1 MNLSIR
7 HWLAE
12 RYLAINQIKGFSEG
26 QLAGIAYR
34 IVQDM
39 EVKSLMPFDICTLVE
54 VLELPLGIVWEEI
67 SVISQLT
74 ENLLRSLSQKK
85 PLKRNEG
92 TWLAFQI
99 AYLQA
104 LQAIIEQEAR
114 LQRPWLDR
122 ASIPIKAQIPKEDV
136 GKLTL
141 QDSQLQGLLKTL
153 SPGKLTDTQAEQ
165 ALSLVADSLLVQ
177 QINNAAIAWLVANGA
192 EEPEAKLLTE
202 RLVNSLPGNLLVV
215 VTENAAS
222 LAQLQKFF
230 RLGISLS
237 PSLIA
242 PEVGSTV
249 AEKIDLHREHYRA
262 SLIKNLSMPLLTE
275 SFSLKDI
282 YVAQKGLPIEES
294 ISEQDKKTVKPV
306 DLKTWAQQQLADLE
320 TIAVIESEP
329 GYGKTSFCQLWAAQ
343 IAQEFYPVWMPI
355 VIRLRDVKY
364 SKTLIDTLNSAFP
377 INLSTWLEQ
386 ENLPCLLLLDG
397 LDELPPSTHG
407 IRAKAIFIQ
416 QLLNFQ
422 SQHRHKIVLTS
433 RSTTLQEIAPE
444 IPLPLKR
451 IIIQPL
457 DVEELKQW
465 FQQWAKVQSLA
476 IAQNFF
482 TFLKQADLF
491 TSQSKLTELSV
502 LVRQPLM
509 LHLLGIL
516 HRDGLLDDEVLQLAA
531 NTPKSFLLWEIY
543 HRLSRWLLGYP
554 LTGGIK
560 TMLLR
565 SGSAH
570 IHRTPEAIA
579 NLLANRRPQDLL
591 EQMQAI
597 ALKILHSQRHQI
609 NLAEKPNTLPGFY
622 FKIQDLESSRGAQAR
637 QRIAEVPTPL
647 ASPVKNAA
655 RSLFP
660 RRGTSRQSR
669 PTHVVA
675 TAAQSS
681 LIEFSHVKLGEFLC
695 AKAVTAEL
703 KLLTQYQNEAYG
715 TLTFVLDSPSSV
727 AQHLYNLL
735 GYGILSQEIE
745 ELAIA
750 ILRREQKHKFSFEVL
765 SQRLLSFWRAYCQ
778 GYWLDEGIA
787 HQALTHFHALQNPVN
802 VEQVNAAVGLNVF
815 ILLCACY
822 RETKI
827 PFWPCGNPL
836 NLTEFNPEALSALI
850 ARTTLL
856 HKNTFTTRIK
866 SLAGLNLSGASLWQV
881 MLTGVNLEQTNLSNA
896 ELIGANL
903 AGANLQQ
910 ANLAGANLQQA
921 NLAGANLQQ
930 ANLTGANLQQANL
943 MGTNLNSADLTKA
956 CLLDAILIEA
966 DKELAAD
973 NGALFSKESF
983 QGLKHLRSLPP
994 QASQQPFLD
1003 TVKITANTDNNW
1015 NKLPANGLIESSEG
1029 TIAPV
1034 DLYDDDVDD
1043 ETVFGN
1049 NLIDDNNDY

>member
-12 RYLAINQIKGFSEG
+12 RHIAINQIRGFSAG

-104 LQAIIEQEAR
+104 LQTIIKQEVS

-122 ASIPIKAQIPKEDV
+122 ASIPIKAQILKEDA

-153 SPGKLTDTQAEQ
+153 TPGKLTDTQAEQ

-177 QINNAAIAWLVANGA
+177 QINHAVIAWLVANGA
-192 EEPEAKLLTE
+192 EEFEAKLLTQ
-202 RLVNSLPGNLLVV
+202 RLSNSLPGDILVV
-215 VTENAAS
+215 VTENAAP

-237 PSLIA
+237 PSLNA
-242 PEVGSTV
+242 PEVGSPV
-249 AEKIDLHREHYRA
+249 GEKIDLHREHYRA
-262 SLIKNLSMPLLTE
+262 SLIKNLSMPLLIE

-282 YVAQKGLPIEES
+282 YVPQKGLPIEES
-294 ISEQDKKTVKPV
+294 IFEQEKKPVKPV

-320 TIAVIESEP
+320 TIAMIESEP

-343 IAQEFYPVWMPI
+343 IAQELYPTWMPI
-355 VIRLRDVKY
+355 VIRLRGVTY
-364 SKTLIDTLNSAFP
+364 GKTFTETLNSAFDVD
-377 INLSTWLEQ
+377 LSTWLEQ
-386 ENLPCLLLLDG
+386 QNPPCLLLLDG
-397 LDELPPSTHG
+397 LDELPPSAHG
-407 IRAKAIFIQ
+407 IRTKAIFIQ
-416 QLLNFQ
+416 QLLNFK

-457 DVEELKQW
+457 DLDEFKQW

-482 TFLKQADLF
+482 TFLKQSGLF
-491 TSQSKLTELSV
+491 ASQSRFTELSP

-531 NTPKSFLLWEIY
+531 NTPKSSLLEIY

-554 LTGGIK
+554 LIGEIK

-579 NLLANRRPQDLL
+579 NLLANRHPQDLL

-609 NLAEKPNTLPGFY
+609 NLAGEFNSLPGFY
-622 FKIQDLESSRGAQAR
+622 FKIQNLESSEKS
-637 QRIAEVPTPL
+637 AEKT
-647 ASPVKNAA
+647 N
-655 RSLFP
+655 
-660 RRGTSRQSR
+660 
-669 PTHVVA
+669 
-675 TAAQSS
+675 
-681 LIEFSHVKLGEFLC
+681 LIEFSHIKLGEFLC

-703 KLLTQYQNEAYG
+703 KLLTQCQNEAYG
-715 TLTFVLDSPSSV
+715 SLTFVLDSPSSV
-727 AQHLYNLL
+727 AQHIYNLL

-765 SQRLLSFWRAYCQ
+765 FQRLLSFWRGYCQ
-778 GYWLDEGIA
+778 GCWLDEGIV
-787 HQALTHFHALQNPVN
+787 HKALTHFHALQNPVN

-815 ILLCACY
+815 LLLCACY

-827 PFWPCGNPL
+827 PFCPCGNPL
-836 NLTEFNPEALSALI
+836 NLTEFNPEALSVLI
-850 ARTTLL
+850 ARTTVL
-856 HKNTFTTRIK
+856 HKTAFATRIK
-866 SLAGLNLSGASLWQV
+866 SLAGLNLSGASLLQV

-896 ELIGANL
+896 ELIGI
-903 AGANLQQ
+903 
-910 ANLAGANLQQA
+910 

-943 MGTNLNSADLTKA
+943 TGANLQQANFTGANLQQINLMGTNINSANLTNA
-956 CLLDAILIEA
+956 CLFDAILTEA
-966 DKELAAD
+966 DKKLAAD

-983 QGLKHLRSLPP
+983 QRLKNLRSLPP
-994 QASQQPFLD
+994 QASHQHLLN
-1003 TVKITANTDNNW
+1003 TVKITPNTDKNW
-1015 NKLPANGLIESSEG
+1015 PKLPAIGVIESSEG
-1029 TIAPV
+1029 TILPV
-1034 DLYDDDVDD
+1034 GLYDEDVED

-1049 NLIDDNNDY
+1049 DSIDESSTY

>member
-7 HWLAE
+7 HWLTE
-12 RYLAINQIKGFSEG
+12 RYIAINQIRGFSAG
-26 QLAGIAYR
+26 QLAGVAYR

-39 EVKSLMPFDICTLVE
+39 EVKSLMAFDICTLVE

-74 ENLLRSLSQKK
+74 ESLLRSLSQKK

-92 TWLAFQI
+92 TWIAFQI
-99 AYLQA
+99 GYLQA
-104 LQAIIEQEAR
+104 LQGILEQEAS

-122 ASIPIKAQIPKEDV
+122 ASIPIQPHILKEEV

-141 QDSQLQGLLKTL
+141 QDPQLQGLLKTL
-153 SPGKLTDTQAEQ
+153 SPSKLTDTQAEQ

-177 QINNAAIAWLVANGA
+177 QLNSAAIAWFVANGA
-192 EEPEAKLLTE
+192 EEPEAKLLTQ
-202 RLVNSLPGNLLVV
+202 RLVNSLPGNMLVV
-215 VTENAAS
+215 VTENAAP

-242 PEVGSTV
+242 PKVGSTV
-249 AEKIDLHREHYRA
+249 SEKIDLQREHYRA
-262 SLIKNLSMPLLTE
+262 SLIKNLSIPLLME
-275 SFSLKDI
+275 SFALKDI
-282 YVAQKGLPIEES
+282 YVPQKGLPIEEN

-320 TIAVIESEP
+320 TIALIESEP

-343 IAQEFYPVWMPI
+343 IAQEFYPTWMPI

-364 SKTLIDTLNSAFP
+364 GKTLIETLNSAFP
-377 INLSTWLEQ
+377 VNLSTGLEP
-386 ENLPCLLLLDG
+386 ENLPCLLVLDG
-397 LDELPPSTHG
+397 LDELPPAAQG

-422 SQHRHKIVLTS
+422 SQHKHKIVLTS
-433 RSTTLQEIAPE
+433 QSKTLQEIAPE
-444 IPLPLKR
+444 IPLALRR

-482 TFLKQADLF
+482 TFLKQAGLF
-491 TSQSKLTELSV
+491 ASQSKFPELST

-516 HRDGLLDDEVLQLAA
+516 HRDGLLDDELLELAA
-531 NTPKSFLLWEIY
+531 NAPKSSLLGEIY

-554 LTGGIK
+554 LIGGIK

-579 NLLANRRPQDLL
+579 NLLANRHPQDLL
-591 EQMQAI
+591 EQMRAI
-597 ALKILHSQRHQI
+597 ALHILHSQHHQI
-609 NLAEKPNTLPGFY
+609 NLAEELHPSPLPAFY
-622 FKIQDLESSRGAQAR
+622 FKIQNSD
-637 QRIAEVPTPL
+637 
-647 ASPVKNAA
+647 
-655 RSLFP
+655 
-660 RRGTSRQSR
+660 TSRITAQPKQRFAGVR
-669 PTHVVA
+669 PVVA
-675 TAAQSS
+675 TAAQRS
-681 LIEFSHVKLGEFLC
+681 LIEFSHIKLGEFLC
-695 AKAVTAEL
+695 AEAVTAEL
-703 KLLTQYQNEAYG
+703 KLLTQCDNRTCG

-727 AQHLYNLL
+727 AQHIYNLL

-765 SQRLLSFWRAYCQ
+765 LQRLLSFWRAYCQ
-778 GYWLDEGIA
+778 GCWLDEGIA
-787 HQALTHFHALQNPVN
+787 HKALTHFHALQNPVN

-815 ILLCACY
+815 LLLCVCY

-850 ARTTLL
+850 AKTTVL
-856 HKNTFTTRIK
+856 HKSAFANRIK
-866 SLAGLNLSGASLWQV
+866 SLAGLNLSGASLLQV

-903 AGANLQQ
+903 AGV
-910 ANLAGANLQQA
+910 
-921 NLAGANLQQ
+921 NLQQ

-943 MGTNLNSADLTKA
+943 TGASLQQVNLTGANLQQANLMGTSLNSANLTNA
-956 CLLDAILIEA
+956 CLFDAILSETNKKLA
-966 DKELAAD
+966 DD

-983 QGLKHLRSLPP
+983 QRLKNLR
-994 QASQQPFLD
+994 AQQPFLN
-1003 TVKITANTDNNW
+1003 TVQITTNTDNNW
-1015 NKLPANGLIESSEG
+1015 NKLPAIGLIESSEG
-1029 TIAPV
+1029 TILPV
-1034 DLYDDDVDD
+1034 GLYDDDADD

-1049 NLIDDNNDY
+1049 NFIGE

>member
-12 RYLAINQIKGFSEG
+12 RYIAINQIKGFSAG

-54 VLELPLGIVWEEI
+54 VLELPLAIVWEEI
-67 SVISQLT
+67 NFISQLT

-99 AYLQA
+99 GYLQA
-104 LQAIIEQEAR
+104 LQAIIEQEAS

-122 ASIPIKAQIPKEDV
+122 ANIPIPPHILKQEV

-141 QDSQLQGLLKTL
+141 QDPQLQGLLKTL

-202 RLVNSLPGNLLVV
+202 RLLNSLPGHLLVV
-215 VTENAAS
+215 VTENAAP

-237 PSLIA
+237 PNLIT
-242 PEVGSTV
+242 PELGSIATD
-249 AEKIDLHREHYRA
+249 KIDLHREHYRA
-262 SLIKNLSMPLLTE
+262 SLIKNLSMPLLME
-275 SFSLKDI
+275 SFALKDI
-282 YVAQKGLPIEES
+282 YVAQKGLPIEEN

-320 TIAVIESEP
+320 TIALIEAEP

-343 IAQEFYPVWMPI
+343 IAQEFYPNWMPI
-355 VIRLRDVKY
+355 LIRLRDVTY
-364 SKTLIDTLNSAFP
+364 SKTFIETLNSAFGV
-377 INLSTWLEQ
+377 NLSTWLEQ
-386 ENLPCLLLLDG
+386 ENLSCLLLLDG
-397 LDELPPSTHG
+397 LDELPPSAHG

-422 SQHRHKIVLTS
+422 SQHRHKIFLTS

-457 DVEELKQW
+457 DAEELKQW
-465 FQQWAKVQSLA
+465 FQQWTKVQSLA

-482 TFLKQADLF
+482 TFLKQAGLF
-491 TSQSKLTELSV
+491 ASQSKLRELSV

-516 HRDGLLDDEVLQLAA
+516 HREGLLDDELLHLAA
-531 NTPKSFLLWEIY
+531 NNPKSSLLWEIH

-565 SGSAH
+565 SGLAH
-570 IHRTPEAIA
+570 IYRTPEAIA
-579 NLLANRRPQDLL
+579 NLLASRHPQDLL

-609 NLAEKPNTLPGFY
+609 NLAEEANTLSGFY
-622 FKIQDLESSRGAQAR
+622 FKIWNLES
-637 QRIAEVPTPL
+637 
-647 ASPVKNAA
+647 AA
-655 RSLFP
+655 K
-660 RRGTSRQSR
+660 T
-669 PTHVVA
+669 
-675 TAAQSS
+675 S
-681 LIEFSHVKLGEFLC
+681 LIEFSHIKLGEYLC
-695 AKAVTAEL
+695 AEAVTAEL
-703 KLLTQYQNEAYG
+703 KLLTQCQDEVYG
-715 TLTFVLDSPSSV
+715 TLTFVVDSPSGV
-727 AQHLYNLL
+727 AQHIYNLL

-750 ILRREQKHKFSFEVL
+750 ILRQEQKHKFSFEVL
-765 SQRLLSFWRAYCQ
+765 FQRLLSFWRAYCQ

-787 HQALTHFHALQNPVN
+787 HKALSHFHALQNPVN
-802 VEQVNAAVGLNVF
+802 VEQVNAGVGLNVF
-815 ILLCACY
+815 LLLCACY
-822 RETKI
+822 RETKV
-827 PFWPCGNPL
+827 PFWPCGNPV
-836 NLTEFNPEALSALI
+836 NLAEFNPEALSALI
-850 ARTTLL
+850 ARTSLL
-856 HKNTFTTRIK
+856 HKNAFATRIK
-866 SLAGLNLSGASLWQV
+866 SLAGLNLSGASLLQV

-910 ANLAGANLQQA
+910 ANLAGANLT
-921 NLAGANLQQ
+921 GANLQQ
-930 ANLTGANLQQANL
+930 ANLTGANLNSANL
-943 MGTNLNSADLTKA
+943 TNA
-956 CLLDAILIEA
+956 CLFDAILTET
-966 DKELAAD
+966 DKKLASDEDAS
-973 NGALFSKESF
+973 FSQESF
-983 QGLKHLRSLPP
+983 QKLKYSRSLPP
-994 QASQQPFLD
+994 QASQQPLLS
-1003 TVKITANTDNNW
+1003 TVKIATNTDNNW
-1015 NKLPANGLIESSEG
+1015 NKIPAIGLIESSEG
-1029 TIAPV
+1029 TILPE
-1034 DLYDDDVDD
+1034 DLYDDTDD
-1043 ETVFGN
+1043 ETIFGN
-1049 NLIDDNNDY
+1049 NSIGE

>member
-12 RYLAINQIKGFSEG
+12 RYIAINQISGFSAG

-99 AYLQA
+99 AYLHA
-104 LQAIIEQEAR
+104 LQAILEQEASLR
-114 LQRPWLDR
+114 RPWLDR
-122 ASIPIKAQIPKEDV
+122 ASIPIQAQILKEDV

-177 QINNAAIAWLVANGA
+177 QINHAVIAWFIANGA
-192 EEPEAKLLTE
+192 EEYEAKLLTQ
-202 RLVNSLPGNLLVV
+202 RLVNSLPGDILVV
-215 VTENAAS
+215 VTENAAP

-237 PSLIA
+237 PNLIA
-242 PEVGSTV
+242 PEVGSPIG
-249 AEKIDLHREHYRA
+249 EKIDLYREHYRA
-262 SLIKNLSMPLLTE
+262 SLIKNLSMPLLVE
-275 SFSLKDI
+275 SFALKDI
-282 YVAQKGLPIEES
+282 YVPQKGLPIEES
-294 ISEQDKKTVKPV
+294 IFNLDQKAVKPV
-306 DLKTWAQQQLADLE
+306 DLKTWAEQQLADLE
-320 TIAVIESEP
+320 TIAIIESEP

-343 IAQEFYPVWMPI
+343 IAQEVYPIWMPVI
-355 VIRLRDVKY
+355 IRLRDITY
-364 SKTLIDTLNSAFP
+364 GKTLIETLNSAFDV
-377 INLSTWLEQ
+377 NLSTWLEQ

-397 LDELPPSTHG
+397 LDELPPSAHG

-433 RSTTLQEIAPE
+433 RSKTLQEIAPE
-444 IPLPLKR
+444 IPLPLRR

-457 DVEELKQW
+457 DADELKQW

-482 TFLKQADLF
+482 TFLKQSGLF
-491 TSQSKLTELSV
+491 TSQSRFPELSI

-516 HRDGLLDDEVLQLAA
+516 HRDGLLNDEVLQLAA
-531 NTPKSFLLWEIY
+531 NTPKSSLLWEIY

-565 SGSAH
+565 SGTAH
-570 IHRTPEAIA
+570 INRTPEAIA
-579 NLLANRRPQDLL
+579 NLLANRHPQDLL

-609 NLAEKPNTLPGFY
+609 NLAEKSPTLPRFY
-622 FKIQDLESSRGAQAR
+622 FQVPDSDISR
-637 QRIAEVPTPL
+637 
-647 ASPVKNAA
+647 
-655 RSLFP
+655 RS
-660 RRGTSRQSR
+660 TE
-669 PTHVVA
+669 
-675 TAAQSS
+675 AQSS
-681 LIEFSHVKLGEFLC
+681 LIEFSHIKLGEFLC

-703 KLLTQYQNEAYG
+703 KLLTQCQNEAHSP
-715 TLTFVLDSPSSV
+715 LTFVLDSPSSA
-727 AQHLYNLL
+727 AQHIYNLL

-765 SQRLLSFWRAYCQ
+765 FQRLLSFWRAYCQ
-778 GYWLDEGIA
+778 GCWLDEGIA
-787 HQALTHFHALQNPVN
+787 HKALTHFHALQNPLN

-815 ILLCACY
+815 LLLCACY

-836 NLTEFNPEALSALI
+836 NFTEFNPEALNVLI
-850 ARTTLL
+850 ARTTVL
-856 HKNTFTTRIK
+856 HKNAFATRIK
-866 SLAGLNLSGASLWQV
+866 SLAGLNLSGASLLQV
-881 MLTGVNLEQTNLSNA
+881 MLTGINLEQTNLSNA
-896 ELIGANL
+896 ELIGANLAGVNLQQANL

-930 ANLTGANLQQANL
+930 ANL
-943 MGTNLNSADLTKA
+943 MGTNLNSADLTNA
-956 CLLDAILIEA
+956 CLFDAILTES
-966 DKELAAD
+966 DKKLAAV
-973 NGALFSKESF
+973 NGALFSNESF
-983 QGLKHLRSLPP
+983 QRLKNLR
-994 QASQQPFLD
+994 AQQPFLN
-1003 TVKITANTDNNW
+1003 TVQVTTNPDNNW
-1015 NKLPANGLIESSEG
+1015 NKPPAIGIIESSEG
-1029 TIAPV
+1029 TILPV
-1034 DLYDDDVDD
+1034 GLYDDDVDD

-1049 NLIDDNNDY
+1049 HSIDVTDDDY

>member
-12 RYLAINQIKGFSEG
+12 RYIAINQIKGFSVG

-54 VLELPLGIVWEEI
+54 VLELPLGVVWEEI

-99 AYLQA
+99 GYLHA
-104 LQAIIEQEAR
+104 LQAILEQEAS
-114 LQRPWLDR
+114 LQKPWLDR
-122 ASIPIKAQIPKEDV
+122 ANIPILREEV

-202 RLVNSLPGNLLVV
+202 RLLNSLPGYLLVV
-215 VTENAAS
+215 VTENAAP

-242 PEVGSTV
+242 PELGSIAT
-249 AEKIDLHREHYRA
+249 EKIDLHREHYRA
-262 SLIKNLSMPLLTE
+262 SLIKNLSMPLLME
-275 SFSLKDI
+275 SFALKDI

-320 TIAVIESEP
+320 TIALIESEP

-343 IAQEFYPVWMPI
+343 VAQEFYPIWMPI
-355 VIRLRDVKY
+355 VIRLRDVTY
-364 SKTLIDTLNSAFP
+364 GKTFIETLNSAFAV
-377 INLSTWLEQ
+377 NLSTWLEQ
-386 ENLPCLLLLDG
+386 ENVPCLLLLDG
-397 LDELPPSTHG
+397 LDELPPSAHG

-422 SQHRHKIVLTS
+422 SQHRHKIFLTS

-457 DVEELKQW
+457 DAEELKQW
-465 FQQWAKVQSLA
+465 FQQWTKVQSLA

-482 TFLKQADLF
+482 TFLKQAGLF
-491 TSQSKLTELSV
+491 ADRSKLRELSV
-502 LVRQPLM
+502 LIRQPLT

-516 HRDGLLDDEVLQLAA
+516 HREGLLDDELLHLAA
-531 NTPKSFLLWEIY
+531 NNPKSSLLWEIH
-543 HRLSRWLLGYP
+543 HRLSRWLLSYP

-565 SGSAH
+565 SGLAH

-579 NLLANRRPQDLL
+579 NLLANRHPQDLL

-609 NLAEKPNTLPGFY
+609 NLTGEFNTLPAFY
-622 FKIQDLESSRGAQAR
+622 FKIRDLES
-637 QRIAEVPTPL
+637 
-647 ASPVKNAA
+647 AA
-655 RSLFP
+655 K
-660 RRGTSRQSR
+660 
-669 PTHVVA
+669 
-675 TAAQSS
+675 SS
-681 LIEFSHVKLGEFLC
+681 LIEFSHVKLGEYLC
-695 AKAVTAEL
+695 AEAVAAEL
-703 KLLTQYQNEAYG
+703 KLLTQCQNEVYG
-715 TLTFVLDSPSSV
+715 RLTFVLDSPSSV
-727 AQHLYNLL
+727 AQHIYNLL

-745 ELAIA
+745 QLAMPAAGCAYA
-750 ILRREQKHKFSFEVL
+750 ILRRQQKHKFSFEVL
-765 SQRLLSFWRAYCQ
+765 FQRLLSFWRGYCQ
-778 GYWLDEGIA
+778 GCWLDEGIA
-787 HQALTHFHALQNPVN
+787 HKALTHFHALQNPVN

-815 ILLCACY
+815 LLLCACY
-822 RETKI
+822 RETKV
-827 PFWPCGNPL
+827 PFWPCGNPT
-836 NLTEFNPEALSALI
+836 NLAEFNPEALSALI
-850 ARTTLL
+850 ARTSLL
-856 HKNTFTTRIK
+856 HKNAFATRIK
-866 SLAGLNLSGASLWQV
+866 SLAGLNLSGASLLQV
-881 MLTGVNLEQTNLSNA
+881 MLAGVNLEQTNLSNA

-921 NLAGANLQQ
+921 NLTGANLAG

-943 MGTNLNSADLTKA
+943 MGANLSSANLTNA
-956 CLLDAILIEA
+956 CLFDAILTEA
-966 DKELAAD
+966 DKKLAID
-973 NGALFSKESF
+973 NDASFSQESF
-983 QGLKHLRSLPP
+983 QRLKHLRSLSP
-994 QASQQPFLD
+994 QASQQPFLN
-1003 TVKITANTDNNW
+1003 TVKIATNTDNNW
-1015 NKLPANGLIESSEG
+1015 NKLPAIGLIESSEG
-1029 TIAPV
+1029 TILPA
-1034 DLYDDDVDD
+1034 DLYDDADD
-1043 ETVFGN
+1043 ETIFGN
-1049 NLIDDNNDY
+1049 NSIGE

>member
-12 RYLAINQIKGFSEG
+12 RYIAINQIRGFSAG

-99 AYLQA
+99 GYLQA
-104 LQAIIEQEAR
+104 LQAIIEQEAS

-122 ASIPIKAQIPKEDV
+122 ANIPILKEEM

-141 QDSQLQGLLKTL
+141 QDPQLQGLLKTL

-177 QINNAAIAWLVANGA
+177 QINNAAIAWLIANGA

-202 RLVNSLPGNLLVV
+202 RLLNSLPGHLLVV
-215 VTENAAS
+215 VTENAAP

-237 PSLIA
+237 PNLIT
-242 PEVGSTV
+242 PNVGSIV
-249 AEKIDLHREHYRA
+249 GEKIDLHREHYRA
-262 SLIKNLSMPLLTE
+262 SLIKNLSMPLLME
-275 SFSLKDI
+275 SFALKDI

-306 DLKTWAQQQLADLE
+306 DLKTWAQQQLADVE
-320 TIAVIESEP
+320 TIALIESEP

-343 IAQEFYPVWMPI
+343 VAQEFYPNWMPI
-355 VIRLRDVKY
+355 VIKLRDVTY
-364 SKTLIDTLNSAFP
+364 GKTFIETLNSAFAV
-377 INLSTWLEQ
+377 NLSTWLEQ

-397 LDELPPSTHG
+397 LDELPPSAHG

-422 SQHRHKIVLTS
+422 SQHRHKILLTS

-457 DVEELKQW
+457 DAEELKQW
-465 FQQWAKVQSLA
+465 FQQWTKVQSLA

-482 TFLKQADLF
+482 TFLKQAGLF
-491 TSQSKLTELSV
+491 TSQSKLRELSA

-516 HRDGLLDDEVLQLAA
+516 HREGLLDDELLHLAA
-531 NTPKSFLLWEIY
+531 HNPKSSLLWEIY

-565 SGSAH
+565 SGLAH
-570 IHRTPEAIA
+570 IHRTNEAIA
-579 NLLANRRPQDLL
+579 NLLANRHPEDLL

-609 NLAEKPNTLPGFY
+609 NLAGEFNSLPGFY
-622 FKIQDLESSRGAQAR
+622 FKIRDLESSGK
-637 QRIAEVPTPL
+637 
-647 ASPVKNAA
+647 SAA
-655 RSLFP
+655 K
-660 RRGTSRQSR
+660 T
-669 PTHVVA
+669 
-675 TAAQSS
+675 S
-681 LIEFSHVKLGEFLC
+681 LIEFSHIKLGEYLC
-695 AKAVTAEL
+695 AEAVTAEL
-703 KLLTQYQNEAYG
+703 KLLTQCQDEVYG
-715 TLTFVLDSPSSV
+715 KLTFVLDSPSGV
-727 AQHLYNLL
+727 AQHIYNLL

-745 ELAIA
+745 ELAMPAAGCAYA

-765 SQRLLSFWRAYCQ
+765 FQRLLSFWRAYCQ
-778 GYWLDEGIA
+778 GCWLDEGIA
-787 HQALTHFHALQNPVN
+787 HKALTHFHALQNPVN

-815 ILLCACY
+815 LLLCACY
-822 RETKI
+822 RETKV
-827 PFWPCGNPL
+827 PFWPCGNPV
-836 NLTEFNPEALSALI
+836 NLAEFNPEALSALI
-850 ARTTLL
+850 ARTSLL
-856 HKNTFTTRIK
+856 HKNAFATRIK
-866 SLAGLNLSGASLWQV
+866 SLAGLNLSGASLLQV
-881 MLTGVNLEQTNLSNA
+881 ILTGVNLEQTNLSNA

-921 NLAGANLQQ
+921 NLAGANLAG

-943 MGTNLNSADLTKA
+943 MGTNLNSANLTNA
-956 CLLDAILIEA
+956 CLFDAILAEA
-966 DKELAAD
+966 DKKLAID
-973 NGALFSKESF
+973 NDALFSQESF
-983 QGLKHLRSLPP
+983 QRLKHLRSLPP
-994 QASQQPFLD
+994 QASQQPFLN
-1003 TVKITANTDNNW
+1003 TVKIATNTDNW
-1015 NKLPANGLIESSEG
+1015 NKLPAIGLIESSEG
-1029 TIAPV
+1029 TILPV
-1034 DLYDDDVDD
+1034 DLYDDDADD
-1043 ETVFGN
+1043 ETIFGN
-1049 NLIDDNNDY
+1049 NSIGE

>member
-12 RYLAINQIKGFSEG
+12 RQIAINQIKAFSPA

-54 VLELPLGIVWEEI
+54 VLELPLGVVWEEI

-74 ENLLRSLSQKK
+74 ENLLRNLSQKK

-99 AYLQA
+99 AYLHA
-104 LQAIIEQEAR
+104 LQAILEQEAR

-122 ASIPIKAQIPKEDV
+122 ASIPIQSHILKEDV
-136 GKLTL
+136 GKFIL
-141 QDSQLQGLLKTL
+141 QDPQLQGLLKTL

-177 QINNAAIAWLVANGA
+177 QINNAVIAWLVANGA
-192 EEPEAKLLTE
+192 EESEAKLLTQ
-202 RLVNSLPGNLLVV
+202 RLVNSLPGEILVV
-215 VTENAAS
+215 VTENAAP

-237 PSLIA
+237 PNSLT

-249 AEKIDLHREHYRA
+249 GEKIDLHREYYRA
-262 SLIKNLSMPLLTE
+262 SLIKNLSMPLLME
-275 SFSLKDI
+275 SFALKDI
-282 YVAQKGLPIEES
+282 YVPQKGLPIEES

-306 DLKTWAQQQLADLE
+306 DLKIWAQQQLTDLE
-320 TIAVIESEP
+320 TIAMIESEP

-343 IAQEFYPVWMPI
+343 VAEELYPTWMPI

-364 SKTLIDTLNSAFP
+364 GKTLIETLNSAFP
-377 INLSTWLEQ
+377 VNLSTWLEQ

-397 LDELPPSTHG
+397 LDELPPSAHG
-407 IRAKAIFIQ
+407 IRAKPIFIQ

-422 SQHRHKIVLTS
+422 SQRRHKIVLTS
-433 RSTTLQEIAPE
+433 RSTTLEEIAPE
-444 IPLPLKR
+444 VSLLLRR
-451 IIIQPL
+451 IMIQPF
-457 DVEELKQW
+457 DADELKQW
-465 FQQWAKVQSLA
+465 FHLWAKVQSLA

-482 TFLKQADLF
+482 TFLKQSGLF
-491 TSQSKLTELSV
+491 VSQSKLSGLSA

-516 HRDGLLDDEVLQLAA
+516 HRDGLVDDELLQLAA
-531 NTPKSFLLWEIY
+531 NNQKSFLLWKIH

-554 LTGGIK
+554 LIGGIK

-579 NLLANRRPQDLL
+579 NLIAGRHPQDLL

-597 ALKILHSQRHQI
+597 ALQILHSQRHQI
-609 NLAEKPNTLPGFY
+609 NVAGEFHPLPGFY
-622 FKIQDLESSRGAQAR
+622 FKVRDVES
-637 QRIAEVPTPL
+637 L
-647 ASPVKNAA
+647 AK
-655 RSLFP
+655 
-660 RRGTSRQSR
+660 T
-669 PTHVVA
+669 
-675 TAAQSS
+675 S
-681 LIEFSHVKLGEFLC
+681 LIEFSHIKLGESLC
-695 AKAVTAEL
+695 ANAIAAQL
-703 KLLTQYQNEAYG
+703 KFLTQYQDEAYG
-715 TLTFVLDSPSSV
+715 TPTFVLDSPTSV
-727 AQHLYNLL
+727 AQHIYNLL

-750 ILRREQKHKFSFEVL
+750 QLRRQQKHKFSFEVL
-765 SQRLLSFWRAYCQ
+765 FQRLLSFWRAYCQ
-778 GYWLDEGIA
+778 GCWLDQGIA
-787 HQALTHFHALQNPVN
+787 HKALTHFQALQNPVN

-815 ILLCACY
+815 LLLCACY
-822 RETKI
+822 RETRV
-827 PFWPCGNPL
+827 PFWPCGNPA
-836 NLTEFNPEALSALI
+836 NLAEFNPEALSGLI
-850 ARTTLL
+850 AKTTVL
-856 HKNTFTTRIK
+856 HKSAFATRIK
-866 SLAGLNLSGASLWQV
+866 SLAGINLSGASLLQV
-881 MLTGVNLEQTNLSNA
+881 VLTGVNLEQTNLSNA
-896 ELIGANL
+896 ELIGT
-903 AGANLQQ
+903 
-910 ANLAGANLQQA
+910 

-943 MGTNLNSADLTKA
+943 VGANLQQANLTGANLQQANLMMINLSSANLTNA
-956 CLLDAILIEA
+956 CLFDAILAEA
-966 DKELAAD
+966 DKQLAND

-983 QGLKHLRSLPP
+983 QKLKHLRSLPP
-994 QASQQPFLD
+994 QASQQRFLN
-1003 TVKITANTDNNW
+1003 TIQITPNMDANW
-1015 NKLPANGLIESSEG
+1015 NKIPALGLIESCEG
-1029 TIAPV
+1029 MILPV
-1034 DLYDDDVDD
+1034 DLYDDDGDD
-1043 ETVFGN
+1043 ETVFSN
-1049 NLIDDNNDY
+1049 NSIGE

>member
-12 RYLAINQIKGFSEG
+12 RHIAINQIRGFSAG

-104 LQAIIEQEAR
+104 LQAILEQEAN

-122 ASIPIKAQIPKEDV
+122 AGIPIQPHILKEEVD
-136 GKLTL
+136 KLIL

-165 ALSLVADSLLVQ
+165 ALALVADSLLVQ
-177 QINNAAIAWLVANGA
+177 QINNTAIAWLVANGA
-192 EEPEAKLLTE
+192 EETEAKLLIQ
-202 RLVNSLPGNLLVV
+202 RLINSLPGHLLVV
-215 VTENAAS
+215 VTENAAP

-230 RLGISLS
+230 HLGISLS

-242 PEVGSTV
+242 PEVGSPV
-249 AEKIDLHREHYRA
+249 GEKIDLHREHYRA
-262 SLIKNLSMPLLTE
+262 SLIKNLSMPLLME
-275 SFSLKDI
+275 SFALKDI
-282 YVAQKGLPIEES
+282 YVPQKGLPIEEN

-306 DLKTWAQQQLADLE
+306 DLKTWAQQQLTDLE

-343 IAQEFYPVWMPI
+343 LAQELYPTWMPI
-355 VIRLRDVKY
+355 VIRLRDVT
-364 SKTLIDTLNSAFP
+364 SGKTLIETLNSAFFV
-377 INLSTWLEQ
+377 NLSTWLEQ

-397 LDELPPSTHG
+397 LDELPPSAQG
-407 IRAKAIFIQ
+407 IRAQTIFIQ

-433 RSTTLQEIAPE
+433 RSTTLREIVSE
-444 IPLPLKR
+444 LPLLLRR

-457 DVEELKQW
+457 DVDELKQW
-465 FQQWAKVQSLA
+465 FQQWAKVLSLP

-482 TFLKQADLF
+482 TLLKQAGLF
-491 TSQSKLTELSV
+491 TSQSKLRELFV
-502 LVRQPLM
+502 LIRQPLM

-516 HRDGLLDDEVLQLAA
+516 HRDGLLDDELLH
-531 NTPKSFLLWEIY
+531 NTQKSSLLWEIH

-554 LTGGIK
+554 LIGGSK

-579 NLLANRRPQDLL
+579 NLLANRHPQDLL

-597 ALKILHSQRHQI
+597 ALQILHSQRHQI
-609 NLAEKPNTLPGFY
+609 NLAGEFNHLPEFY
-622 FKIQDLESSRGAQAR
+622 FKIRDLESSG
-637 QRIAEVPTPL
+637 
-647 ASPVKNAA
+647 K
-655 RSLFP
+655 
-660 RRGTSRQSR
+660 
-669 PTHVVA
+669 
-675 TAAQSS
+675 SS
-681 LIEFSHVKLGEFLC
+681 LIEFSHLKLGESLC
-695 AKAVTAEL
+695 ADAIAAQL
-703 KLLTQYQNEAYG
+703 KLLTQCEDEAYG

-727 AQHLYNLL
+727 AQHIYNLL

-745 ELAIA
+745 ELAMSPTGFA
-750 ILRREQKHKFSFEVL
+750 YAGLRPQQKHNFSFEVL
-765 SQRLLSFWRAYCQ
+765 FQRLLSFWRPYCQ
-778 GYWLDEGIA
+778 GRWLDEGIA
-787 HQALTHFHALQNPVN
+787 HKAVTHFQALQNPVN

-815 ILLCACY
+815 LLLCACY
-822 RETKI
+822 RETKV
-827 PFWPCGNPL
+827 PFWPCGNPA
-836 NLTEFNPEALSALI
+836 NLAEFHPEALSVLI
-850 ARTTLL
+850 SRTMVL
-856 HKNTFTTRIK
+856 HKNAFATRIK
-866 SLAGLNLSGASLWQV
+866 SLAGLNLSGASLLQV

-896 ELIGANL
+896 DLMGANL
-903 AGANLQQ
+903 VGANLQQ
-910 ANLAGANLQQA
+910 VNLT
-921 NLAGANLQQ
+921 GANLQQ
-930 ANLTGANLQQANL
+930 ANLTGANLTGANLTGANLQQANL
-943 MGTNLNSADLTKA
+943 MRINLNSVNLTNA
-956 CLLDAILIEA
+956 CLFDAIFAETDKKLI
-966 DKELAAD
+966 AD

-983 QGLKHLRSLPP
+983 QRLKHLRSH
-994 QASQQPFLD
+994 QPFLN
-1003 TVKITANTDNNW
+1003 TVKIMPNTDFNW
-1015 NKLPANGLIESSEG
+1015 NKTPAIGLIESCEG
-1029 TIAPV
+1029 TILPV
-1034 DLYDDDVDD
+1034 DLDDDESDD

-1049 NLIDDNNDY
+1049 NSIGE

>member
-12 RYLAINQIKGFSEG
+12 RYIAINQISGFSAG

-67 SVISQLT
+67 SVISKLT
-74 ENLLRSLSQKK
+74 ENLLRSLSHKK

-104 LQAIIEQEAR
+104 LQAILQQEER
-114 LQRPWLDR
+114 LQKPWLDR
-122 ASIPIKAQIPKEDV
+122 ASIPIQPHFLKKEV

-141 QDSQLQGLLKTL
+141 QDPQLQGLLKTL

-177 QINNAAIAWLVANGA
+177 QINNAVIAWLIANGA

-202 RLVNSLPGNLLVV
+202 RLVNSLAGYLLIV
-215 VTENAAS
+215 VTENAAP
-222 LAQLQKFF
+222 LAQLQKFV
-230 RLGISLS
+230 RLGISFS
-237 PSLIA
+237 PSFIT

-249 AEKIDLHREHYRA
+249 GEKIDLHREYYRA
-262 SLIKNLSMPLLTE
+262 SLIQNLSMPLFME
-275 SFSLKDI
+275 SFALKDI
-282 YVAQKGLPIEES
+282 YVPQKGLSVEES
-294 ISEQDKKTVKPV
+294 ISEQDKKIVKPI
-306 DLKTWAQQQLADLE
+306 DLKTWAQQQLADLA

-343 IAQEFYPVWMPI
+343 VAQELYPTWMPI

-364 SKTLIDTLNSAFP
+364 GKTLTETLNSAFP
-377 INLSTWLEQ
+377 VNLSTWLKQ
-386 ENLPCLLLLDG
+386 ENPRCLLLLDG
-397 LDELPPSTHG
+397 LDELPPTAQG
-407 IRAKAIFIQ
+407 IRAQAIFIQ
-416 QLLNFQ
+416 QLLDFQ

-444 IPLPLKR
+444 ISLLLRR
-451 IIIQPL
+451 ITLQPL

-482 TFLKQADLF
+482 TFLKQTGLF
-491 TSQSKLTELSV
+491 ASQSKFSEISALI
-502 LVRQPLM
+502 RQPLM

-516 HRDGLLDDEVLQLAA
+516 HRDGLLDDELLQLPT
-531 NTPKSFLLWEIY
+531 NTQKSFLLWEIY

-560 TMLLR
+560 PMLLR

-579 NLLANRRPQDLL
+579 NLLASRHPEDLL
-591 EQMQAI
+591 EEMQAI
-597 ALKILHSQRHQI
+597 ALKILHSQRYQI
-609 NLAEKPNTLPGFY
+609 HVNGEFNNLPGFY
-622 FKIQDLESSRGAQAR
+622 FKIQDLEVSRRGAEA
-637 QRIAEVPTPL
+637 QR
-647 ASPVKNAA
+647 
-655 RSLFP
+655 
-660 RRGTSRQSR
+660 
-669 PTHVVA
+669 
-675 TAAQSS
+675 S
-681 LIEFSHVKLGEFLC
+681 LIEFSHIKLGEFLC
-695 AKAVTAEL
+695 AEAITAQL
-703 KLLTQYQNEAYG
+703 KSLTQYQDEAYG
-715 TLTFVLDSPSSV
+715 TLTFVLDSPASV

-735 GYGILSQEIE
+735 GYGILSQEVE
-745 ELAIA
+745 ELTIEG
-750 ILRREQKHKFSFEVL
+750 LCREQKHKFSFEVL
-765 SQRLLSFWRAYCQ
+765 FQRLLSFWRAYCQ
-778 GYWLDEGIA
+778 GRWLDEGIA
-787 HQALTHFHALQNPVN
+787 HKALTSLHALQNPVN

-815 ILLCACY
+815 LLLCACY
-822 RETKI
+822 RKTKVS
-827 PFWPCGNPL
+827 FWPCGNPV
-836 NLTEFNPEALSALI
+836 NLTEFNPEALSMLI
-850 ARTTLL
+850 ARTTVL
-856 HKNTFTTRIK
+856 HKSAFATRIK
-866 SLAGLNLSGASLWQV
+866 SLAGLNLSGASLLQV
-881 MLTGVNLEQTNLSNA
+881 MLTQVNLEQINLSNA
-896 ELIGANL
+896 ELIG
-903 AGANLQQ
+903 
-910 ANLAGANLQQA
+910 A

-943 MGTNLNSADLTKA
+943 TGANLQQANLTNA
-956 CLLDAILIEA
+956 CLLDAILAEA
-966 DKELAAD
+966 DKKLATD

-983 QGLKHLRSLPP
+983 QILKHLRS
-994 QASQQPFLD
+994 SQQPFLNSVKVMSD
-1003 TVKITANTDNNW
+1003 TDINW
-1015 NKLPANGLIESSEG
+1015 NKPPESTLIETCEG
-1029 TIAPV
+1029 TILTV
-1034 DLYDDDVDD
+1034 DLDDDDSDD

-1049 NLIDDNNDY
+1049 HPINDNH

>member
-12 RYLAINQIKGFSEG
+12 RYIAINQISGFSAG
-26 QLAGIAYR
+26 QLAGIAFR

-67 SVISQLT
+67 SIISHLT

-99 AYLQA
+99 GYLQA
-104 LQAIIEQEAR
+104 LQAILEQEAS

-122 ASIPIKAQIPKEDV
+122 ASIPIQPHTLKEEV
-136 GKLTL
+136 SKLTL
-141 QDSQLQGLLKTL
+141 QDPQLQGLLKTL

-177 QINNAAIAWLVANGA
+177 QINNAAIAWFVANGA
-192 EEPEAKLLTE
+192 EELEAKLLTQ
-202 RLVNSLPGNLLVV
+202 RLVNSLPGHLLVV
-215 VTENAAS
+215 VTENAAP

-237 PSLIA
+237 PGLLT

-249 AEKIDLHREHYRA
+249 GEKIDLYREHYRA
-262 SLIKNLSMPLLTE
+262 SLIQNLSMPLLME
-275 SFSLKDI
+275 SFALKDI
-282 YVAQKGLPIEES
+282 YVPQKGLPIEEN
-294 ISEQDKKTVKPV
+294 ISEQDKKAVKPV
-306 DLKTWAQQQLADLE
+306 DLKTWAQQQLTDLK
-320 TIAVIESEP
+320 TIALIESEP

-343 IAQEFYPVWMPI
+343 VAEEFYPTWMPI

-364 SKTLIDTLNSAFP
+364 GKTFIETLNSAFP
-377 INLSTWLEQ
+377 VNLSTWLEE
-386 ENLPCLLLLDG
+386 ENLPCLVLLDG
-397 LDELPPSTHG
+397 LDELPPSAQG
-407 IRAKAIFIQ
+407 IRAQAIFIQ

-422 SQHRHKIVLTS
+422 SQHRHKFVLTS

-444 IPLPLKR
+444 VSLLLRR

-465 FQQWAKVQSLA
+465 FQQWAKVQSLP

-482 TFLKQADLF
+482 TLLKQAGLF
-491 TSQSKLTELSV
+491 ASQSKFSGLSV

-516 HRDGLLDDEVLQLAA
+516 HRDGLLDEQLLQLAT
-531 NTPKSFLLWEIY
+531 NSQNSSLLWEIY
-543 HRLSRWLLGYP
+543 HRLNRWLLGYP
-554 LTGGIK
+554 LIGGIK

-579 NLLANRRPQDLL
+579 NLLAGRHPQDLL

-609 NLAEKPNTLPGFY
+609 NWTEEFNPLPRFY
-622 FKIQDLESSRGAQAR
+622 FQIGDLESSDKGAAK
-637 QRIAEVPTPL
+637 T
-647 ASPVKNAA
+647 
-655 RSLFP
+655 
-660 RRGTSRQSR
+660 
-669 PTHVVA
+669 
-675 TAAQSS
+675 S

-695 AKAVTAEL
+695 AEAIAAQL
-703 KLLTQYQNEAYG
+703 KFLTQYQDEAYG
-715 TLTFVLDSPSSV
+715 SLTFVLDSPSSV
-727 AQHLYNLL
+727 AQHIYNLL

-765 SQRLLSFWRAYCQ
+765 FQRLLSLWRPYCQ
-778 GYWLDEGIA
+778 GRWLDEGIA
-787 HQALTHFHALQNPVN
+787 HKALTHFHTLQNPVN

-815 ILLCACY
+815 LLLCACY
-822 RETKI
+822 QETKV
-827 PFWPCGNPL
+827 PFWPCGNPV
-836 NLTEFNPEALSALI
+836 NFTEFNPEALSALI
-850 ARTTLL
+850 ARTTVL
-856 HKNTFTTRIK
+856 HKSAFAIRIK
-866 SLAGLNLSGASLWQV
+866 SLAGLNLSGASLLQV
-881 MLTGVNLEQTNLSNA
+881 MLTGVNLEQINLSNA
-896 ELIGANL
+896 ELMEANL

-943 MGTNLNSADLTKA
+943 MATNLNSANLTNA
-956 CLLDAILIEA
+956 CLFDAILADA
-966 DKELAAD
+966 DKKLAAD

-983 QGLKHLRSLPP
+983 QKLKHLRSLPP
-994 QASQQPFLD
+994 QASQQPLLN
-1003 TVKITANTDNNW
+1003 TVKITANTDVNW
-1015 NKLPANGLIESSEG
+1015 NKIPASGPIESCEG
-1029 TIAPV
+1029 TILPI
-1034 DLYDDDVDD
+1034 DLYDDDDDD

-1049 NLIDDNNDY
+1049 NSIDDSNGY

>member
-12 RYLAINQIKGFSEG
+12 RYIAINQIRGFSAG

-39 EVKSLMPFDICTLVE
+39 EIKSLMPFDICTLVE
-54 VLELPLGIVWEEI
+54 VLELPLGVVWEEI

-99 AYLQA
+99 GYLQA
-104 LQAIIEQEAR
+104 LQAILEQEAS
-114 LQRPWLDR
+114 LQKPWLDR
-122 ASIPIKAQIPKEDV
+122 ANIPILKEEV

-177 QINNAAIAWLVANGA
+177 QINNAAIAWLIANGA

-202 RLVNSLPGNLLVV
+202 RLLNSLPGHLLVV
-215 VTENAAS
+215 VTENAAP

-237 PSLIA
+237 PNLIT
-242 PEVGSTV
+242 PEVGSIV
-249 AEKIDLHREHYRA
+249 GEKIDLHREHYRA
-262 SLIKNLSMPLLTE
+262 NLIKNLSMPLLME
-275 SFSLKDI
+275 SFALKDI

-320 TIAVIESEP
+320 TIALIESEP

-343 IAQEFYPVWMPI
+343 VAQEFYPNWMPI
-355 VIRLRDVKY
+355 VIRLRDVTY
-364 SKTLIDTLNSAFP
+364 GKTFIETLNSAFGV
-377 INLSTWLEQ
+377 NLSTWLEQ

-397 LDELPPSTHG
+397 LDELPPSAHG

-422 SQHRHKIVLTS
+422 SQHRHKIFLTS

-457 DVEELKQW
+457 DAEELKQW
-465 FQQWAKVQSLA
+465 FQQWTKVQSLA

-482 TFLKQADLF
+482 TFLKQAGLF
-491 TSQSKLTELSV
+491 ASRSKLKQLSV
-502 LVRQPLM
+502 LVRQPLI

-516 HRDGLLDDEVLQLAA
+516 HREGLLDDELLYLAA
-531 NTPKSFLLWEIY
+531 NNPKFSLLWEIH

-560 TMLLR
+560 TILLR
-565 SGSAH
+565 SGLAH

-579 NLLANRRPQDLL
+579 NLLASRHPQDLL

-609 NLAEKPNTLPGFY
+609 SLAEEANTLPEFY
-622 FKIQDLESSRGAQAR
+622 FKIRNLES
-637 QRIAEVPTPL
+637 
-647 ASPVKNAA
+647 AA
-655 RSLFP
+655 K
-660 RRGTSRQSR
+660 T
-669 PTHVVA
+669 
-675 TAAQSS
+675 S
-681 LIEFSHVKLGEFLC
+681 LIEFSHVKLGEYLC
-695 AKAVTAEL
+695 AKAMTTEL
-703 KLLTQYQNEAYG
+703 KLLTQCQDEVYS
-715 TLTFVLDSPSSV
+715 TLTFGIDSPNGV
-727 AQHLYNLL
+727 AQHIYNLL

-765 SQRLLSFWRAYCQ
+765 FQRLLSFWRAYCQ

-787 HQALTHFHALQNPVN
+787 HKALSHFHALQNPVN
-802 VEQVNAAVGLNVF
+802 IEQVNAAVGLNVF
-815 ILLCACY
+815 LLLCACY
-822 RETKI
+822 RETKV
-827 PFWPCGNPL
+827 PFWPCGNPV
-836 NLTEFNPEALSALI
+836 NLAEFNPEALSALI
-850 ARTTLL
+850 ARTSLL
-856 HKNTFTTRIK
+856 HKSAFATRIK
-866 SLAGLNLSGASLWQV
+866 SLAGLNLSGASLLQV

-910 ANLAGANLQQA
+910 ANLAGANLKQA

-943 MGTNLNSADLTKA
+943 TGANLNSANLTNA
-956 CLLDAILIEA
+956 CLFDAILAET
-966 DKELAAD
+966 DKKLASD
-973 NGALFSKESF
+973 NDASFSQESF
-983 QGLKHLRSLPP
+983 QKFKYSP
-994 QASQQPFLD
+994 SQQPFLS
-1003 TVKITANTDNNW
+1003 TVKIATNTDNNW
-1015 NKLPANGLIESSEG
+1015 NKPPAIGLIESSEG
-1029 TIAPV
+1029 TILPE
-1034 DLYDDDVDD
+1034 DLYDDADD
-1043 ETVFGN
+1043 ETIFGN
-1049 NLIDDNNDY
+1049 NLIGE

>member
-12 RYLAINQIKGFSEG
+12 RYIAINQISGFSAG

-104 LQAIIEQEAR
+104 LQAILKQEAS
-114 LQRPWLDR
+114 LQRPWLNR
-122 ASIPIKAQIPKEDV
+122 ASIPIQAQILKEDAA
-136 GKLTL
+136 KFTL
-141 QDSQLQGLLKTL
+141 QDPQLQGLLKTL

-177 QINNAAIAWLVANGA
+177 QINHAVIAWFVANGA
-192 EEPEAKLLTE
+192 EEYEAKLLTQ
-202 RLVNSLPGNLLVV
+202 RLVNSLPGDMLVV
-215 VTENAAS
+215 VTENAAP

-242 PEVGSTV
+242 PEVGSPV
-249 AEKIDLHREHYRA
+249 GEKIDLHREHYRA
-262 SLIKNLSMPLLTE
+262 SLIKNLSMPLLIE
-275 SFSLKDI
+275 SFTLKDI
-282 YVAQKGLPIEES
+282 YVSQKGLPIEES
-294 ISEQDKKTVKPV
+294 IFDLDKKAVKTV
-306 DLKTWAQQQLADLE
+306 DLKRWAQQQLADLE
-320 TIAVIESEP
+320 TIAIIESEP

-343 IAQEFYPVWMPI
+343 IAQEVYPIWMPVI
-355 VIRLRDVKY
+355 IRLRDITY
-364 SKTLIDTLNSAFP
+364 GKTLIETLNSAFDV
-377 INLSTWLEQ
+377 NLSTWLEQ

-397 LDELPPSTHG
+397 LDELPPSAHG
-407 IRAKAIFIQ
+407 VRAKAIFIQ

-444 IPLPLKR
+444 IPLPLRR
-451 IIIQPL
+451 IIIQPF
-457 DVEELKQW
+457 DVDEFKQW
-465 FQQWAKVQSLA
+465 FQHWAKVQSLA

-482 TFLKQADLF
+482 TFLKKSGLF
-491 TSQSKLTELSV
+491 SSHSRFPELST

-516 HRDGLLDDEVLQLAA
+516 HRDGLLNDEVLQLAA
-531 NTPKSFLLWEIY
+531 STPKSSLLWEIY

-554 LTGGIK
+554 LTGGSK

-565 SGSAH
+565 SGTVH
-570 IHRTPEAIA
+570 INRTPEAIG
-579 NLLANRRPQDLL
+579 NLLANRHPQDLL

-597 ALKILHSQRHQI
+597 AMKILHSQRHQI
-609 NLAEKPNTLPGFY
+609 NLAEESQTLPRFY
-622 FKIQDLESSRGAQAR
+622 FKIQDLESSHQ
-637 QRIAEVPTPL
+637 Q
-647 ASPVKNAA
+647 
-655 RSLFP
+655 
-660 RRGTSRQSR
+660 Q
-669 PTHVVA
+669 
-675 TAAQSS
+675 S
-681 LIEFSHVKLGEFLC
+681 LIEFSHIKLGEFLC
-695 AKAVTAEL
+695 ARAVTAEL
-703 KLLTQYQNEAYG
+703 KLLTQCQNEAYG
-715 TLTFVLDSPSSV
+715 TLTFVLDSPSSA
-727 AQHLYNLL
+727 AQHIYNLL

-765 SQRLLSFWRAYCQ
+765 FQRLLSFWRAYCQ
-778 GYWLDEGIA
+778 GCWLDEGIA
-787 HQALTHFHALQNPVN
+787 HKALSHFHALQNPVS
-802 VEQVNAAVGLNVF
+802 VEQVNASVGLNVF
-815 ILLCACY
+815 LLLCACY

-836 NLTEFNPEALSALI
+836 NFTEFNPEALNVLI
-850 ARTTLL
+850 ARATVL
-856 HKNTFTTRIK
+856 HKNAFANRIK
-866 SLAGLNLSGASLWQV
+866 SLAGLNLSGASLLQV
-881 MLTGVNLEQTNLSNA
+881 MLTRVNLEQTNLSNT
-896 ELIGANL
+896 ELMGANL
-903 AGANLQQ
+903 VGVNLQQANLTGANLQQ
-910 ANLAGANLQQA
+910 ANLT
-921 NLAGANLQQ
+921 GANLQQ

-943 MGTNLNSADLTKA
+943 METNLNSTDFTNA
-956 CLLDAILIEA
+956 CLFDAILNEA
-966 DKELAAD
+966 DKKLAAD

-983 QGLKHLRSLPP
+983 QRLKDLRL
-994 QASQQPFLD
+994 QQPFLN
-1003 TVKITANTDNNW
+1003 TVQITTRPDNNW
-1015 NKLPANGLIESSEG
+1015 SKLPAIGVIESSEG
-1029 TIAPV
+1029 TILPV
-1034 DLYDDDVDD
+1034 GLYDDDVDD

-1049 NLIDDNNDY
+1049 NSIGE

>member
-12 RYLAINQIKGFSEG
+12 RYIAINQIRGFSTG

-39 EVKSLMPFDICTLVE
+39 EVKSLMPFDICTLAE

-104 LQAIIEQEAR
+104 LQAILEQEVS

-122 ASIPIKAQIPKEDV
+122 ASIPIQAQILQEDV
-136 GKLTL
+136 GKLIL

-192 EEPEAKLLTE
+192 EEVEAKLLTQ
-202 RLVNSLPGNLLVV
+202 RLVNSLPGHLLVV
-215 VTENAAS
+215 VTENAAP

-237 PSLIA
+237 PSLIT
-242 PEVGSTV
+242 PEVGSTIT
-249 AEKIDLHREHYRA
+249 EKIDLHREHYRA
-262 SLIKNLSMPLLTE
+262 SLIKNLSMPLLIE
-275 SFSLKDI
+275 SFALKDL
-282 YVAQKGLPIEES
+282 YVPQKGLPIEEN

-306 DLKTWAQQQLADLE
+306 DLKTWAQQQLSDLE

-343 IAQEFYPVWMPI
+343 VAEELYPTWMPI
-355 VIRLRDVKY
+355 LIKLRDVKY
-364 SKTLIDTLNSAFP
+364 GKTFTETLNSAFL

-397 LDELPPSTHG
+397 LDELPPSAQG

-444 IPLPLKR
+444 IPLPLRR
-451 IIIQPL
+451 IIIQPF
-457 DVEELKQW
+457 DVDELKQW

-482 TFLKQADLF
+482 TLLKQAGLF
-491 TSQSKLTELSV
+491 TNQSKLRELSA
-502 LVRQPLM
+502 LIRQPLM

-516 HRDGLLDDEVLQLAA
+516 HRDGLLDDELLQLAA
-531 NTPKSFLLWEIY
+531 NAPKSSLLWEIH

-579 NLLANRRPQDLL
+579 NLLANRHPQDLL

-609 NLAEKPNTLPGFY
+609 NLAGEFNPLPGFY
-622 FKIQDLESSRGAQAR
+622 FKIRDLES
-637 QRIAEVPTPL
+637 
-647 ASPVKNAA
+647 AA
-655 RSLFP
+655 K
-660 RRGTSRQSR
+660 
-669 PTHVVA
+669 
-675 TAAQSS
+675 SS
-681 LIEFSHVKLGEFLC
+681 LIEFSHLKLGESLC
-695 AKAVTAEL
+695 ADAIAAQL
-703 KLLTQYQNEAYG
+703 KFLTQYQDEAYG
-715 TLTFVLDSPSSV
+715 SLAFMLDSPSSV
-727 AQHLYNLL
+727 AQHIYNLL

-745 ELAIA
+745 ELAVA

-765 SQRLLSFWRAYCQ
+765 FQRLLSFWRAYCQ
-778 GYWLDEGIA
+778 GRWLDEGIA
-787 HQALTHFHALQNPVN
+787 HKALTHFHTLENPVN

-815 ILLCACY
+815 LLLCACY

-836 NLTEFNPEALSALI
+836 NLTEFNPEALSALV
-850 ARTTLL
+850 ARTSIL
-856 HKNTFTTRIK
+856 HKKAFATRIK
-866 SLAGLNLSGASLWQV
+866 SLAGLNLSGASLLQV
-881 MLTGVNLEQTNLSNA
+881 ILTGVNFEQTNLSNA

-921 NLAGANLQQ
+921 NL
-930 ANLTGANLQQANL
+930 TGANLQQANL
-943 MGTNLNSADLTKA
+943 MGINLNSANLTNA
-956 CLLDAILIEA
+956 CLFDAIITEA
-966 DKELAAD
+966 NKKLATD

-983 QGLKHLRSLPP
+983 QKLKNLRS
-994 QASQQPFLD
+994 SQQPFLN
-1003 TVKITANTDNNW
+1003 TVQIPTNTDVNW
-1015 NKLPANGLIESSEG
+1015 NKTPAIGLIESCEG
-1029 TIAPV
+1029 TILPI
-1034 DLYDDDVDD
+1034 DLDDDDADD

-1049 NLIDDNNDY
+1049 NAIGE

>member
-12 RYLAINQIKGFSEG
+12 HYIAINQIKGFSAG

-39 EVKSLMPFDICTLVE
+39 EVKSLMPFDICTLVD
-54 VLELPLGIVWEEI
+54 VLELPLGIIWEEI
-67 SVISQLT
+67 NVISQLT

-104 LQAIIEQEAR
+104 LQAILEQEAS

-122 ASIPIKAQIPKEDV
+122 ASIPIPPHILKEEV
-136 GKLTL
+136 GITL
-141 QDSQLQGLLKTL
+141 QDPQLQGLLKTL

-165 ALSLVADSLLVQ
+165 ALSLVADSLLAQ
-177 QINNAAIAWLVANGA
+177 QINHGVIAWFVANGA
-192 EEPEAKLLTE
+192 EEPEAKLLTQ
-202 RLVNSLPGNLLVV
+202 RLVNSLPGHLLVV
-215 VTENAAS
+215 VTENAAP

-237 PSLIA
+237 PSLIT

-249 AEKIDLHREHYRA
+249 GEKIDLHREHYRA
-262 SLIKNLSMPLLTE
+262 SLIKNLSMPLLLE
-275 SFSLKDI
+275 SFALKDI
-282 YVAQKGLPIEES
+282 YVPQKGLPIEES

-306 DLKTWAQQQLADLE
+306 DLKIWAQQQLADLE
-320 TIAVIESEP
+320 TIALIESEP

-343 IAQEFYPVWMPI
+343 VAQEFYPTWMPI
-355 VIRLRDVKY
+355 LIRLRDVTY
-364 SKTLIDTLNSAFP
+364 GKTFIETLNSAFAV
-377 INLSTWLEQ
+377 NLSAWLEQ

-397 LDELPPSTHG
+397 LDELPPSAVG
-407 IRAKAIFIQ
+407 IRTQAIFIQ

-422 SQHRHKIVLTS
+422 SQHRHKILLTS

-457 DVEELKQW
+457 DAEELKQW

-482 TFLKQADLF
+482 TFLKQAGLF
-491 TSQSKLTELSV
+491 TSQSRLRELSV

-516 HRDGLLDDEVLQLAA
+516 HRDGLLDDELLQLAA
-531 NTPKSFLLWEIY
+531 NTQKSSLLWEIY

-554 LTGGIK
+554 LIGGIK

-565 SGSAH
+565 SGLAH

-579 NLLANRRPQDLL
+579 NLLANRHPQDLL

-609 NLAEKPNTLPGFY
+609 KLAGEFNTLPAFY
-622 FKIQDLESSRGAQAR
+622 FKIRDLE
-637 QRIAEVPTPL
+637 
-647 ASPVKNAA
+647 NAA
-655 RSLFP
+655 K
-660 RRGTSRQSR
+660 T
-669 PTHVVA
+669 
-675 TAAQSS
+675 S
-681 LIEFSHVKLGEFLC
+681 LIEFSHVNLGEYLC
-695 AKAVTAEL
+695 AEAVTAEL
-703 KLLTQYQNEAYG
+703 KLLTQCQNEVYG
-715 TLTFVLDSPSSV
+715 TLTFVLDSANGV
-727 AQHLYNLL
+727 AQHIYNLL

-778 GYWLDEGIA
+778 GCWLDEGIA
-787 HQALTHFHALQNPVN
+787 HKALTHFHALQNPVN

-815 ILLCACY
+815 LLLCACY
-822 RETKI
+822 RETKV

-850 ARTTLL
+850 ARTSLL
-856 HKNTFTTRIK
+856 HKSAFATRIK
-866 SLAGLNLSGASLWQV
+866 SLAGLNLSGASLLQV
-881 MLTGVNLEQTNLSNA
+881 ILTGVNLEQTNLSNA

-930 ANLTGANLQQANL
+930 ANLAGTNLQQANL
-943 MGTNLNSADLTKA
+943 MGTNLNSANLTNA
-956 CLLDAILIEA
+956 CLFDAILAEA
-966 DKELAAD
+966 DKKLARD
-973 NGALFSKESF
+973 NDAFFSQESF
-983 QGLKHLRSLPP
+983 QRLKHLRSLPP
-994 QASQQPFLD
+994 QASQQPFLN
-1003 TVKITANTDNNW
+1003 TVKIATNTDNW
-1015 NKLPANGLIESSEG
+1015 NKLPAIGLIESSEG
-1029 TIAPV
+1029 TILPV
-1034 DLYDDDVDD
+1034 DLYDDESDD

-1049 NLIDDNNDY
+1049 NSIGE

>member
-12 RYLAINQIKGFSEG
+12 RHIAINQIRGFSEG

-39 EVKSLMPFDICTLVE
+39 ELKSLMPFDICTLVE
-54 VLELPLGIVWEEI
+54 VLELPLSIVWEEI

-74 ENLLRSLSQKK
+74 EKLLRSLSQKK

-104 LQAIIEQEAR
+104 LQAILEQEAS
-114 LQRPWLDR
+114 LQKPWLDR
-122 ASIPIKAQIPKEDV
+122 AIIPIQAHILKEDV
-136 GKLTL
+136 GKFILE
-141 QDSQLQGLLKTL
+141 DPQLQGLLKTL

-165 ALSLVADSLLVQ
+165 ALSSVADSLLVQ

-192 EEPEAKLLTE
+192 EEPEAKLLTQ
-202 RLVNSLPGNLLVV
+202 RLINSLPGDILVV
-215 VTENAAS
+215 VTGNAAP

-237 PSLIA
+237 PSFIT

-249 AEKIDLHREHYRA
+249 SEKIDLHREHYRA
-262 SLIKNLSMPLLTE
+262 SLIKNLSIPLLME
-275 SFSLKDI
+275 SFALKDI
-282 YVAQKGLPIEES
+282 YVPQKGLPIEEN
-294 ISEQDKKTVKPV
+294 ISEQDKKAVKPV
-306 DLKTWAQQQLADLE
+306 DLKIWAQQQLTDLE

-343 IAQEFYPVWMPI
+343 VAQELYPTWMPI

-364 SKTLIDTLNSAFP
+364 GKTLIETLNSAFGV
-377 INLSTWLEQ
+377 NLSTWLEQ

-397 LDELPPSTHG
+397 LDELPHSAQG
-407 IRAKAIFIQ
+407 IRAQAIFIQ
-416 QLLNFQ
+416 QLLNLQ

-433 RSTTLQEIAPE
+433 RSTTLPE
-444 IPLPLKR
+444 IVSELPLLLKR

-457 DVEELKQW
+457 DVDEFKQW
-465 FQQWAKVQSLA
+465 FQQWAKVQSLP

-482 TFLKQADLF
+482 TLLKQAGLF
-491 TSQSKLTELSV
+491 ASQSKLSELPP
-502 LVRQPLM
+502 LIRQPLM
-509 LHLLGIL
+509 LHLLGLL
-516 HRDGLLDDEVLQLAA
+516 HREGLLDDELLQLAA
-531 NTPKSFLLWEIY
+531 NTQKSFLLWEIH

-554 LTGGIK
+554 LIGGIK

-565 SGSAH
+565 SGTAH

-579 NLLANRRPQDLL
+579 NLLADRHPQDLL

-609 NLAEKPNTLPGFY
+609 NLTGEFNTLPAFY
-622 FKIQDLESSRGAQAR
+622 FKTWDVESSG
-637 QRIAEVPTPL
+637 E
-647 ASPVKNAA
+647 SAA
-655 RSLFP
+655 K
-660 RRGTSRQSR
+660 
-669 PTHVVA
+669 
-675 TAAQSS
+675 SS
-681 LIEFSHVKLGEFLC
+681 LIEFSHLKLGESLC
-695 AKAVTAEL
+695 ADAIAAQL
-703 KLLTQYQNEAYG
+703 KLLTQYQDEAYG
-715 TLTFVLDSPSSV
+715 TPTFVLDPSSV
-727 AQHLYNLL
+727 AQNIYNLL

-750 ILRREQKHKFSFEVL
+750 GLRRQQKQKFSFEVL
-765 SQRLLSFWRAYCQ
+765 FQRLLSFWRAYCQ
-778 GYWLDEGIA
+778 GCWLDQGIA
-787 HQALTHFHALQNPVN
+787 HNALTNFHALQNPVN

-815 ILLCACY
+815 LLLCACY
-822 RETKI
+822 RETKV
-827 PFWPCGNPL
+827 PFWPCGNPV
-836 NLTEFNPEALSALI
+836 NLTEFNPEVLSVLI
-850 ARTTLL
+850 ARTMVL
-856 HKNTFTTRIK
+856 HKSAFATRIK
-866 SLAGLNLSGASLWQV
+866 SLSGLNLSGASLSQV

-896 ELIGANL
+896 ELTGANL

-910 ANLAGANLQQA
+910 ANLTGANLQYA

-943 MGTNLNSADLTKA
+943 MGTNLNSADLTNA
-956 CLLDAILIEA
+956 CLFDAILA
-966 DKELAAD
+966 ATDKKLAAD
-973 NGALFSKESF
+973 NGALFSKELF
-983 QGLKHLRSLPP
+983 QKLKHLRS
-994 QASQQPFLD
+994 QQPFLN
-1003 TVKITANTDNNW
+1003 TVKITPNTNVNW
-1015 NKLPANGLIESSEG
+1015 NKTPAIGLIESCEG
-1029 TIAPV
+1029 AILSV
-1034 DLYDDDVDD
+1034 DLDDDDVDD

-1049 NLIDDNNDY
+1049 

>member
-12 RYLAINQIKGFSEG
+12 RHIAINQIRGFSGG

-39 EVKSLMPFDICTLVE
+39 ELKSLMPFDICTLVE
-54 VLELPLGIVWEEI
+54 VLELPLSIVWEEI
-67 SVISQLT
+67 SVISLLT
-74 ENLLRSLSQKK
+74 EKLLRSLSQKK

-104 LQAIIEQEAR
+104 LQAILEQEAS
-114 LQRPWLDR
+114 LQKPWLDR
-122 ASIPIKAQIPKEDV
+122 AIIPMQPHILKEDV
-136 GKLTL
+136 GKLIL
-141 QDSQLQGLLKTL
+141 QDPQLQGLLKTL

-165 ALSLVADSLLVQ
+165 ALSSVADSLLVQ

-192 EEPEAKLLTE
+192 EEAEAKLLTQ
-202 RLVNSLPGNLLVV
+202 RLVNSLPGDILVV
-215 VTENAAS
+215 VTENAAP

-237 PSLIA
+237 PSFIT

-249 AEKIDLHREHYRA
+249 SEKIDLHREHYRA
-262 SLIKNLSMPLLTE
+262 SLIKNLSIPLLME
-275 SFSLKDI
+275 SFALKDI
-282 YVAQKGLPIEES
+282 YVPQKGLPIEEN
-294 ISEQDKKTVKPV
+294 ISEQDKKAVKPV
-306 DLKTWAQQQLADLE
+306 DLKTWAQQQLTDLE

-343 IAQEFYPVWMPI
+343 VAQELYPTWMPI
-355 VIRLRDVKY
+355 VIRLRDVQY
-364 SKTLIDTLNSAFP
+364 GKTLIETLNSAFDV
-377 INLSTWLEQ
+377 NLSTWLEQ

-397 LDELPPSTHG
+397 LDELPHSAQG
-407 IRAKAIFIQ
+407 IRAQAIFIQ

-433 RSTTLQEIAPE
+433 RSTTLPE
-444 IPLPLKR
+444 IVSELPLLLRR

-457 DVEELKQW
+457 DVDEFKQW
-465 FQQWAKVQSLA
+465 FQQWAKVQSLP

-482 TFLKQADLF
+482 TLLKQAGLF
-491 TSQSKLTELSV
+491 NSQSKLSELSP

-516 HRDGLLDDEVLQLAA
+516 HREGLLDDELLQLAA
-531 NTPKSFLLWEIY
+531 NTQKSFLLWEIH

-554 LTGGIK
+554 LIGGIK

-565 SGSAH
+565 SGTAH

-579 NLLANRRPQDLL
+579 NLLANRHPQNLL

-609 NLAEKPNTLPGFY
+609 NLAGEFNSLPAFY
-622 FKIQDLESSRGAQAR
+622 FKVWDVES
-637 QRIAEVPTPL
+637 
-647 ASPVKNAA
+647 AA
-655 RSLFP
+655 K
-660 RRGTSRQSR
+660 
-669 PTHVVA
+669 
-675 TAAQSS
+675 SS
-681 LIEFSHVKLGEFLC
+681 LIEFSHLKLGESLC
-695 AKAVTAEL
+695 ADAIAAQL
-703 KLLTQYQNEAYG
+703 KLLTQYQDEAYG
-715 TLTFVLDSPSSV
+715 TPTSA
-727 AQHLYNLL
+727 AQNIYNLL

-750 ILRREQKHKFSFEVL
+750 GLRRQQKHKFSFEVL
-765 SQRLLSFWRAYCQ
+765 FQRLLSFWRAYCQ
-778 GYWLDEGIA
+778 GRWLDEGIA
-787 HQALTHFHALQNPVN
+787 HNALTNFHALQNPVN

-815 ILLCACY
+815 LLLCACY
-822 RETKI
+822 RETKV
-827 PFWPCGNPL
+827 PFWPCGNPV
-836 NLTEFNPEALSALI
+836 NLTEFNPEVLSLLI
-850 ARTTLL
+850 ARTTVL
-856 HKNTFTTRIK
+856 HKSAFATRIK
-866 SLAGLNLSGASLWQV
+866 SLSGLNLSGASLSQV
-881 MLTGVNLEQTNLSNA
+881 MLTGVSLEQTNLSNA
-896 ELIGANL
+896 ELMGANL

-910 ANLAGANLQQA
+910 ANLAGANLQNA

-943 MGTNLNSADLTKA
+943 MGTNLNSADLTNA
-956 CLLDAILIEA
+956 CLFDAILA
-966 DKELAAD
+966 ATDKKLAAD
-973 NGALFSKESF
+973 NGALFSKEMF
-983 QGLKHLRSLPP
+983 QKLKHLRS
-994 QASQQPFLD
+994 QQPFLN
-1003 TVKITANTDNNW
+1003 TVKITPNTNVNW
-1015 NKLPANGLIESSEG
+1015 NKTPAIGLIESCEG
-1029 TIAPV
+1029 AILSA
-1034 DLYDDDVDD
+1034 DLDDDDVDD

-1049 NLIDDNNDY
+1049 

>member
-12 RYLAINQIKGFSEG
+12 RHIAINQIRGFSEG

-39 EVKSLMPFDICTLVE
+39 ELKSLMPFDICTLVE
-54 VLELPLGIVWEEI
+54 ILELPLSIVWEEI
-67 SVISQLT
+67 SVISLLT
-74 ENLLRSLSQKK
+74 EKLLRSLSQKK

-104 LQAIIEQEAR
+104 LQAILEQEAS
-114 LQRPWLDR
+114 LQKPWLDR
-122 ASIPIKAQIPKEDV
+122 AIIPIQAHILKEDV
-136 GKLTL
+136 SKFIL

-165 ALSLVADSLLVQ
+165 ALSSVADSLLVQ

-192 EEPEAKLLTE
+192 EELEAKLLTQ
-202 RLVNSLPGNLLVV
+202 RLVNSLPGDILVV
-215 VTENAAS
+215 VTENAAP

-237 PSLIA
+237 PGFIT
-242 PEVGSTV
+242 PEIGSTV
-249 AEKIDLHREHYRA
+249 SEKIDLYREHYRA
-262 SLIKNLSMPLLTE
+262 SLIKNLSIPLLME
-275 SFSLKDI
+275 SFALKDI
-282 YVAQKGLPIEES
+282 YVPQKGLPIEENF
-294 ISEQDKKTVKPV
+294 SEQDKKAVKPV
-306 DLKTWAQQQLADLE
+306 DLKTWAQQQLTDLE

-343 IAQEFYPVWMPI
+343 VAQELYPTWMPI
-355 VIRLRDVKY
+355 VIRLRDVQY
-364 SKTLIDTLNSAFP
+364 GKTLIETLNSAFGV
-377 INLSTWLEQ
+377 NLSTWLEQ

-397 LDELPPSTHG
+397 LDELPHSAQG
-407 IRAKAIFIQ
+407 IRAQAIFIQ

-433 RSTTLQEIAPE
+433 RSTTLPE
-444 IPLPLKR
+444 IVSELPLLLRR

-457 DVEELKQW
+457 DGDELKQW
-465 FQQWAKVQSLA
+465 FQQWAKVQSLP

-482 TFLKQADLF
+482 TLLKQAGLF
-491 TSQSKLTELSV
+491 ASQSKLKELSA

-516 HRDGLLDDEVLQLAA
+516 HREGLLDDELLQLAA
-531 NTPKSFLLWEIY
+531 NTQKSFLLWEIH

-554 LTGGIK
+554 LIGGIK

-579 NLLANRRPQDLL
+579 NLLANRHPQDLF

-609 NLAEKPNTLPGFY
+609 NLAGEFNSLPGFY
-622 FKIQDLESSRGAQAR
+622 FKIWDVESSG
-637 QRIAEVPTPL
+637 E
-647 ASPVKNAA
+647 S
-655 RSLFP
+655 
-660 RRGTSRQSR
+660 
-669 PTHVVA
+669 
-675 TAAQSS
+675 TAKSS
-681 LIEFSHVKLGEFLC
+681 LIEFSHLKLGESLC
-695 AKAVTAEL
+695 ADAIAAQL
-703 KLLTQYQNEAYG
+703 KFLTQYQDEVYG
-715 TLTFVLDSPSSV
+715 TPTFVLDPSSV
-727 AQHLYNLL
+727 AQNIYNLL

-750 ILRREQKHKFSFEVL
+750 GLRRKQKHKFSFEVL
-765 SQRLLSFWRAYCQ
+765 FQRLLSFWRAYCQ
-778 GYWLDEGIA
+778 GRWLDEGIA
-787 HQALTHFHALQNPVN
+787 HNALTNFHVLQNPVN

-815 ILLCACY
+815 LLLCTCY
-822 RETKI
+822 RETKV
-827 PFWPCGNPL
+827 PFWPCGNPV
-836 NLTEFNPEALSALI
+836 NLTEFNPEVLSVLI
-850 ARTTLL
+850 ARTTVL
-856 HKNTFTTRIK
+856 HKSTFATRIK
-866 SLAGLNLSGASLWQV
+866 SLSGLNLSGASLSQV
-881 MLTGVNLEQTNLSNA
+881 VLTGVNLEQTNLSNA
-896 ELIGANL
+896 ELMGANL

-910 ANLAGANLQQA
+910 ANLAGANLENA

-943 MGTNLNSADLTKA
+943 MGTNLNSADLTNT
-956 CLLDAILIEA
+956 CLFDAILA
-966 DKELAAD
+966 ATDKKLAAD
-973 NGALFSKESF
+973 NGALFSKEMF
-983 QGLKHLRSLPP
+983 QKLKHLRS
-994 QASQQPFLD
+994 QQPFLN
-1003 TVKITANTDNNW
+1003 TVKITPNTNVNW
-1015 NKLPANGLIESSEG
+1015 NKTPAIGLIESCEG
-1029 TIAPV
+1029 AILSV
-1034 DLYDDDVDD
+1034 DLYDDVDD

-1049 NLIDDNNDY
+1049 

>member
-12 RYLAINQIKGFSEG
+12 RHIAINQIRGFSEG

-39 EVKSLMPFDICTLVE
+39 EVKSLIPFDICTLVE
-54 VLELPLGIVWEEI
+54 VLELPLSIVWEEI

-74 ENLLRSLSQKK
+74 EKLLRSLSQKK

-104 LQAIIEQEAR
+104 LQAILKQEAS
-114 LQRPWLDR
+114 LQKPWLDR
-122 ASIPIKAQIPKEDV
+122 AIIPIQPHILKEDV
-136 GKLTL
+136 GKLIL
-141 QDSQLQGLLKTL
+141 QEPQLQGLLKTL

-165 ALSLVADSLLVQ
+165 ALSSVADSLLVQ

-192 EEPEAKLLTE
+192 EEVEAKLLTQ
-202 RLVNSLPGNLLVV
+202 RLVNSLPGEILVV
-215 VTENAAS
+215 VTENAAP

-237 PSLIA
+237 PSFIT

-249 AEKIDLHREHYRA
+249 GEKIDLHREHYRA
-262 SLIKNLSMPLLTE
+262 SLIKNLSIPLLME
-275 SFSLKDI
+275 SFALKDI
-282 YVAQKGLPIEES
+282 YVPQKGLPIDEN
-294 ISEQDKKTVKPV
+294 IFEQDKKAVKPV
-306 DLKTWAQQQLADLE
+306 DLKTWAQQQLTDLE

-343 IAQEFYPVWMPI
+343 IAQELYPTWMPI
-355 VIRLRDVKY
+355 LIRLRDVKY
-364 SKTLIDTLNSAFP
+364 GKTFIETLNSAFGV
-377 INLSTWLEQ
+377 NLSTWLEQ

-397 LDELPPSTHG
+397 LDELPHSTQG
-407 IRAKAIFIQ
+407 IRAQAIFIQ

-422 SQHRHKIVLTS
+422 SQQRHKIVLTS
-433 RSTTLQEIAPE
+433 RSTTLPE
-444 IPLPLKR
+444 IVSELPLLLRR

-457 DVEELKQW
+457 DVDELKQW
-465 FQQWAKVQSLA
+465 FQQWAKVQSLP
-476 IAQNFF
+476 ITQNFF
-482 TFLKQADLF
+482 TFLKQAGLF
-491 TSQSKLTELSV
+491 TSQSKLRELSA

-516 HRDGLLDDEVLQLAA
+516 HREGLLDDELLQLAA
-531 NTPKSFLLWEIY
+531 NTQKSFLLSEIH

-554 LTGGIK
+554 LSGGFK

-565 SGSAH
+565 SGTAH

-579 NLLANRRPQDLL
+579 NLLADRHPQDLL

-597 ALKILHSQRHQI
+597 ALKILHSQRYQI
-609 NLAEKPNTLPGFY
+609 NLAGEFNTLPAFY
-622 FKIQDLESSRGAQAR
+622 FKTWDVESSG
-637 QRIAEVPTPL
+637 E
-647 ASPVKNAA
+647 SAA
-655 RSLFP
+655 K
-660 RRGTSRQSR
+660 
-669 PTHVVA
+669 
-675 TAAQSS
+675 SS
-681 LIEFSHVKLGEFLC
+681 LIEFSHLKLGESLC
-695 AKAVTAEL
+695 ADAIAAQL
-703 KLLTQYQNEAYG
+703 KLLTKYQDEAYG
-715 TLTFVLDSPSSV
+715 TPTFVLDSPSSV
-727 AQHLYNLL
+727 AQNIYNLL

-750 ILRREQKHKFSFEVL
+750 GLRRQQKHKFSFEVL
-765 SQRLLSFWRAYCQ
+765 FQRLLSFWRAYCQ
-778 GYWLDEGIA
+778 GRWLDEGIA
-787 HQALTHFHALQNPVN
+787 HNALTNFHALQNFVN

-815 ILLCACY
+815 LLLCACY
-822 RETKI
+822 RETKV
-827 PFWPCGNPL
+827 PFWPCGNPV
-836 NLTEFNPEALSALI
+836 NLTEFNPEVLSVLI
-850 ARTTLL
+850 SRTTVL
-856 HKNTFTTRIK
+856 HKSAFATRIK
-866 SLAGLNLSGASLWQV
+866 SLAGLNLSGASLSQV

-896 ELIGANL
+896 ELMGANL

-921 NLAGANLQQ
+921 NLAAANLQQ

-943 MGTNLNSADLTKA
+943 MEVNLNTANLTNA
-956 CLLDAILIEA
+956 CLFDAILAEA
-966 DKELAAD
+966 DKKLATD

-983 QGLKHLRSLPP
+983 QILKHLRSLPP
-994 QASQQPFLD
+994 QASQQPFLN
-1003 TVKITANTDNNW
+1003 TVKITPNTNVNW
-1015 NKLPANGLIESSEG
+1015 NKTPAIGLIESCEG
-1029 TIAPV
+1029 AILSV
-1034 DLYDDDVDD
+1034 DLDDDDADD

-1049 NLIDDNNDY
+1049 NSIGQ

>member
-12 RYLAINQIKGFSEG
+12 RYIAINQIRGFSAG

-54 VLELPLGIVWEEI
+54 ILELPLTIVWEEI
-67 SVISQLT
+67 SVISHLT

-99 AYLQA
+99 GYLQA
-104 LQAIIEQEAR
+104 LQAILEQEAS
-114 LQRPWLDR
+114 LQKPWLDR
-122 ASIPIKAQIPKEDV
+122 ANIPIPPHILKQEV
-136 GKLTL
+136 GKFTL
-141 QDSQLQGLLKTL
+141 QDPQLQGLLKTL

-202 RLVNSLPGNLLVV
+202 RLLNSLPGHLLVV
-215 VTENAAS
+215 VTENAAP

-237 PSLIA
+237 PNLIT
-242 PEVGSTV
+242 PEVGSIV
-249 AEKIDLHREHYRA
+249 GEKIDLHREHYRA
-262 SLIKNLSMPLLTE
+262 SLIKNLSMPLLME
-275 SFSLKDI
+275 SFALKDI

-320 TIAVIESEP
+320 TIALIESEP
-329 GYGKTSFCQLWAAQ
+329 GYGKTSFCQLWAAHV
-343 IAQEFYPVWMPI
+343 AQEFYPTWMPI
-355 VIRLRDVKY
+355 LIRLRDVTY
-364 SKTLIDTLNSAFP
+364 GKTFIETLNSAFAV
-377 INLSTWLEQ
+377 NLSTWLEQ

-397 LDELPPSTHG
+397 LDELPPSAHG
-407 IRAKAIFIQ
+407 IRAKAIFLQ

-422 SQHRHKIVLTS
+422 SQHRHKVFLTS

-457 DVEELKQW
+457 DAEELKQW
-465 FQQWAKVQSLA
+465 FQQWTKVQSLA

-482 TFLKQADLF
+482 TFLKQAGLF
-491 TSQSKLTELSV
+491 ASQSKLRELSV
-502 LVRQPLM
+502 LIRQPLI

-516 HRDGLLDDEVLQLAA
+516 YREGLLDDELLHLAA
-531 NTPKSFLLWEIY
+531 NNPKSSLLWEIH

-560 TMLLR
+560 TILLR
-565 SGSAH
+565 SGLAH

-579 NLLANRRPQDLL
+579 NLLASRHPQDLL

-609 NLAEKPNTLPGFY
+609 SLAEEANTLPGLY
-622 FKIQDLESSRGAQAR
+622 FKIRNLES
-637 QRIAEVPTPL
+637 
-647 ASPVKNAA
+647 AA
-655 RSLFP
+655 K
-660 RRGTSRQSR
+660 T
-669 PTHVVA
+669 
-675 TAAQSS
+675 S
-681 LIEFSHVKLGEFLC
+681 LIEFSHVKLGEYLC
-695 AKAVTAEL
+695 AEAVTAEL
-703 KLLTQYQNEAYG
+703 KLLTQCQDEVYG
-715 TLTFVLDSPSSV
+715 RLTFVVDSPHDV
-727 AQHLYNLL
+727 AQHIYNLL

-750 ILRREQKHKFSFEVL
+750 ILRQEQKHKFSFEVL
-765 SQRLLSFWRAYCQ
+765 FQRLLSFWRAYCQ

-787 HQALTHFHALQNPVN
+787 HKALSHFHALQNPVN

-815 ILLCACY
+815 LLLCACY
-822 RETKI
+822 RETKV
-827 PFWPCGNPL
+827 PFWPCGNPA
-836 NLTEFNPEALSALI
+836 NLAEFNPEALSALI
-850 ARTTLL
+850 ARTSLL
-856 HKNTFTTRIK
+856 HKNAFATRIK
-866 SLAGLNLSGASLWQV
+866 SLAGLNLSGASLLQV

-910 ANLAGANLQQA
+910 ANLTGANLQQA
-921 NLAGANLQQ
+921 NLAGANL
-930 ANLTGANLQQANL
+930 TGV
-943 MGTNLNSADLTKA
+943 NLNSANLTNT
-956 CLLDAILIEA
+956 CLLDAILAETS
-966 DKELAAD
+966 D
-973 NGALFSKESF
+973 NDSSFSQESF
-983 QGLKHLRSLPP
+983 QKLKYS
-994 QASQQPFLD
+994 QSQQPFLN
-1003 TVKITANTDNNW
+1003 TVKIVTNTDNNW
-1015 NKLPANGLIESSEG
+1015 NKLPAIGLIESSEG
-1029 TIAPV
+1029 TILPE
-1034 DLYDDDVDD
+1034 DLYDDVDD
-1043 ETVFGN
+1043 ETIFGN
-1049 NLIDDNNDY
+1049 NSIGE

>member
-12 RYLAINQIKGFSEG
+12 RYIAINQISGFSPG

-67 SVISQLT
+67 NVISQLT
-74 ENLLRSLSQKK
+74 ENLLRSLSHKK

-99 AYLQA
+99 AYLQT
-104 LQAIIEQEAR
+104 LQAILQQEER

-122 ASIPIKAQIPKEDV
+122 ASIPIQPNFLIKDV

-141 QDSQLQGLLKTL
+141 QDPQLQGLLKTL

-177 QINNAAIAWLVANGA
+177 QINNAVIAWLIANGA
-192 EEPEAKLLTE
+192 EEPEAKLLTQ
-202 RLVNSLPGNLLVV
+202 RLVNSLAGNLLVV
-215 VTENAAS
+215 VTDNAAP
-222 LAQLQKFF
+222 LAQLQKFV
-230 RLGISLS
+230 RLGISFS
-237 PSLIA
+237 PSFIT

-249 AEKIDLHREHYRA
+249 GEKIDLHREYYRA
-262 SLIKNLSMPLLTE
+262 SLIKNLSMPLLME
-275 SFSLKDI
+275 SFALKDI
-282 YVAQKGLPIEES
+282 YVPQKGLPIEES
-294 ISEQDKKTVKPV
+294 ISEQDKKIVKLV

-320 TIAVIESEP
+320 TIAVIESES
-329 GYGKTSFCQLWAAQ
+329 GYGKTSFCQLWAAEV
-343 IAQEFYPVWMPI
+343 AQELYPTWIPI

-364 SKTLIDTLNSAFP
+364 GKTLTETLNSASP
-377 INLSTWLEQ
+377 VNLSTWLAQ
-386 ENLPCLLLLDG
+386 ENPQCLLLLDG
-397 LDELPPSTHG
+397 LDELPPSAQG
-407 IRAKAIFIQ
+407 IRTQAIFIQ

-433 RSTTLQEIAPE
+433 CSTTLQEIAPE
-444 IPLPLKR
+444 VSLPFRR
-451 IIIQPL
+451 ITIQPL

-476 IAQNFF
+476 IAQNYF
-482 TFLKQADLF
+482 TFLKQTGLF
-491 TSQSKLTELSV
+491 ASQSKFSEISAF
-502 LVRQPLM
+502 VRQPLM

-516 HRDGLLDDEVLQLAA
+516 HRDGLLDDELLQLST
-531 NTPKSFLLWEIY
+531 NTQKSFLLWEIY

-579 NLLANRRPQDLL
+579 NLLAGRHPQNIL
-591 EQMQAI
+591 EEMQAI

-609 NLAEKPNTLPGFY
+609 NVTGEFNNLPGFY
-622 FKIQDLESSRGAQAR
+622 FKIRDLESP
-637 QRIAEVPTPL
+637 AE
-647 ASPVKNAA
+647 
-655 RSLFP
+655 
-660 RRGTSRQSR
+660 
-669 PTHVVA
+669 
-675 TAAQSS
+675 SS
-681 LIEFSHVKLGEFLC
+681 LIEFSHIKLGEFLC
-695 AKAVTAEL
+695 AEAITAQL
-703 KLLTQYQNEAYG
+703 KFLTQHQDEVYG

-727 AQHLYNLL
+727 AQHIYNLL

-745 ELAIA
+745 ELTIEG
-750 ILRREQKHKFSFEVL
+750 LRREQRHEFSFEVL
-765 SQRLLSFWRAYCQ
+765 FQRLLSFWRAYCQ
-778 GYWLDEGIA
+778 GRWLDEGIA
-787 HQALTHFHALQNPVN
+787 HKALTSFHALQNPLN

-815 ILLCACY
+815 LLLCACY
-822 RETKI
+822 RETKV
-827 PFWPCGNPL
+827 PFYPCGNPV
-836 NLTEFNPEALSALI
+836 NLAEFNPEALSMLI
-850 ARTTLL
+850 ARTSVLY
-856 HKNTFTTRIK
+856 KNAFATRIK
-866 SLAGLNLSGASLWQV
+866 SLAGLNLSGASLLQV

-903 AGANLQQ
+903 AGANLQY
-910 ANLAGANLQQA
+910 ANLAGANLQQ
-921 NLAGANLQQ
+921 
-930 ANLTGANLQQANL
+930 TNL
-943 MGTNLNSADLTKA
+943 MGTNLNSVNLSNA
-956 CLLDAILIEA
+956 CLFDAILTEA
-966 DKELAAD
+966 DKKLAAD

-983 QGLKHLRSLPP
+983 QRLKHLRSFPP
-994 QASQQPFLD
+994 QESQQSFLN
-1003 TVKITANTDNNW
+1003 TLKIISDPDINW
-1015 NKLPANGLIESSEG
+1015 NKAPESRLIENYEG
-1029 TIAPV
+1029 TILPV
-1034 DLYDDDVDD
+1034 DLYNDDDDDVDD

-1049 NLIDDNNDY
+1049 NSVDDSNGY

>member
-12 RYLAINQIKGFSEG
+12 RHIAINQIRGFSVG

-39 EVKSLMPFDICTLVE
+39 EVKSLVPFDICTLVE
-54 VLELPLGIVWEEI
+54 ILELPLNIVWEEI
-67 SVISQLT
+67 SVISRLT

-104 LQAIIEQEAR
+104 LQAILEQESR

-122 ASIPIKAQIPKEDV
+122 ASIPIQPHILIEDV
-136 GKLTL
+136 GRLIL
-141 QDSQLQGLLKTL
+141 QDPQLQGLLKTL
-153 SPGKLTDTQAEQ
+153 TPGKLTDTQAEQ

-177 QINNAAIAWLVANGA
+177 QINSAVIAWLVANGA
-192 EEPEAKLLTE
+192 EETEAKLLTQ
-202 RLVNSLPGNLLVV
+202 RLVNSLPGDMLVV
-215 VTENAAS
+215 VTENAAP

-237 PSLIA
+237 PNFIA

-249 AEKIDLHREHYRA
+249 GEKIDLHREHYRA
-262 SLIKNLSMPLLTE
+262 SLIQNLSQPLLME
-275 SFSLKDI
+275 SFALQDI
-282 YVAQKGLPIEES
+282 YVPQKGLPIEEN
-294 ISEQDKKTVKPV
+294 ISDQDKKTVKPV
-306 DLKTWAQQQLADLE
+306 DLKTWAEQQLTDLE

-343 IAQEFYPVWMPI
+343 VAQGLYPTWMPI

-364 SKTLIDTLNSAFP
+364 GKTFIETLNSAFP
-377 INLSTWLEQ
+377 VNLSTWLEQ

-397 LDELPPSTHG
+397 LDELPHSAQG
-407 IRAKAIFIQ
+407 IRAQAIFLQ

-433 RSTTLQEIAPE
+433 RSTTLPE
-444 IPLPLKR
+444 IVSELPLLLKR

-457 DVEELKQW
+457 DVDELKQW
-465 FQQWAKVQSLA
+465 FQQWAKVQSLP
-476 IAQNFF
+476 IAQNLF
-482 TFLKQADLF
+482 TLLKQSGVFA
-491 TSQSKLTELSV
+491 SQSKLRELSV

-516 HRDGLLDDEVLQLAA
+516 HRDGLLDDELLQLAA
-531 NTPKSFLLWEIY
+531 NTQKSFLLWEIHY
-543 HRLSRWLLGYP
+543 RLSRWLLGYP
-554 LTGGIK
+554 LIGGIK

-579 NLLANRRPQDLL
+579 NLLAGRHPQDLL

-609 NLAEKPNTLPGFY
+609 NVAGDFNTLPGFY
-622 FKIQDLESSRGAQAR
+622 FKIRDVESSG
-637 QRIAEVPTPL
+637 E
-647 ASPVKNAA
+647 S
-655 RSLFP
+655 
-660 RRGTSRQSR
+660 
-669 PTHVVA
+669 
-675 TAAQSS
+675 AAQSS
-681 LIEFSHVKLGEFLC
+681 LIEFSYIKLGEFLC
-695 AKAVTAEL
+695 ADAIAAQL
-703 KLLTQYQNEAYG
+703 KFLTQYQDEAHG
-715 TLTFVLDSPSSV
+715 TPTFALDSPSSL
-727 AQHLYNLL
+727 AQYIYNLL

-750 ILRREQKHKFSFEVL
+750 GLRRQQKHKFSFEVL
-765 SQRLLSFWRAYCQ
+765 FQRLLSFWRAYCQ
-778 GYWLDEGIA
+778 GRWLDEGIA
-787 HQALTHFHALQNPVN
+787 HNALTNFHALQNPVN

-815 ILLCACY
+815 LLLCACY

-827 PFWPCGNPL
+827 PFWLCGNPV
-836 NLTEFNPEALSALI
+836 NLTEFNPEVLSVLI
-850 ARTTLL
+850 AKTTVL
-856 HKNTFTTRIK
+856 HKSAFATRIK
-866 SLAGLNLSGASLWQV
+866 SLAGLNLSGASLLQV
-881 MLTGVNLEQTNLSNA
+881 TLTGINLEQTNLSNA
-896 ELIGANL
+896 ELMGANL

-910 ANLAGANLQQA
+910 ANLVGANLTGA

-943 MGTNLNSADLTKA
+943 RGTNLNSANLTNA
-956 CLLDAILIEA
+956 CLFDAILTDTE
-966 DKELAAD
+966 KKFAAD

-983 QGLKHLRSLPP
+983 QKLKHLRS
-994 QASQQPFLD
+994 QQPFLN
-1003 TVKITANTDNNW
+1003 TVQITPNIDVNW
-1015 NKLPANGLIESSEG
+1015 KNPPVIGQIESCEG
-1029 TIAPV
+1029 AILPV
-1034 DLYDDDVDD
+1034 DLYDDDADD

-1049 NLIDDNNDY
+1049 NSIGE